1 MLLLFSVRCGKCS
14 HLTQSKYSAMK
25 TLFFSALGWCLF
37 FTNISFAS
45 TTTQDYIKTYKAIAS
60 AEMQR
65 TGVPAS
71 VQMAL
76 AIYLTN
82 SGQSYLAKR
91 ANNHFALKC
100 EGNLPASDTGWSGKK
115 VYKKDEISDKDLSN
129 ACYRKFDAATQSF
142 VQHTNWLKNDRRFK
156 YLLEQSNA
164 DATFWIKELSKAGYP
179 AIEVKTLLN
188 LITTYEL
195 NELDAP
201 KTILIK
207 VEKTNTPKKEE
218 VVMTS
223 TVSNKEKK
231 EIAQL
236 KKDIATFAVKFKDT
250 PYRYGGKTPQGF
262 DCSGFT
268 HYVMSKNGILLQ
280 GSSSEQA
287 KQGKKIKWQEVETG
301 DLIFFTH
308 NKRTVGHVALVLE
321 RKDKDIIIIHA
332 TTSRGVVIENLL
344 ASDYW
349 RNRIM
354 SASRIIP

>member
-1 MLLLFSVRCGKCS
+1 
-14 HLTQSKYSAMK
+14 MK
-25 TLFFSALGWCLF
+25 MLFFSTLGWCLF
-37 FTNISFAS
+37 FTNISLAS
-45 TTTQDYIKTYKAIAS
+45 STTQDYIKTYKTIAS

-82 SGQSYLAKR
+82 SGQSYLAKK

-100 EGNLPASDTGWSGKK
+100 EGNLPASDTDWSGKK
-115 VYKKDEISDKDLSN
+115 VYKKDEISDKDMSN

-142 VQHTNWLKNDRRFK
+142 VQHTNWLKNDKRFK
-156 YLLEQSNA
+156 HIFEQSNA
-164 DATFWIKELSKAGYP
+164 DATLWIKELGKAGYP
-179 AIEVKTLLN
+179 ALETKTLLN
-188 LITTYEL
+188 LITTYAL

-201 KTILIK
+201 KTILTK

-218 VVMTS
+218 AVIPIKAS
-223 TVSNKEKK
+223 DKEKK
-231 EIAQL
+231 EVAQL
-236 KKDIATFAVKFKDT
+236 KEEVAIFAVKFKDA
-250 PYRYGGKTPQGF
+250 PYRYGGKSPAGF

-321 RKDKDIIIIHA
+321 RKDKDITIIHS
-332 TTSRGVVIENLL
+332 TTSRGVVVENLL
-344 ASDYW
+344 ESDYW
-349 RNRIM
+349 RNRVV
-354 SASRIIP
+354 SASRIIL